1 MMILKRFL
9 LVLIFMFP
17 VLLVAQSAQDYY
29 KSAMIKFVS
38 HRYEESVQ
46 DFTKAIKIKSD
57 YVDAY
62 FNRGIAYE
70 QLGMIDKAVKD
81 YGRVINIKPGM
92 SEAYI
97 NRALLYK
104 KSQKYKLAISDLDK
118 AIDLRPDFAFAYL
131 YRADAYFEIDS
142 LDTAAKD
149 YKVLLNMLPNYIKA
163 HKRLA
168 QIYYDQ
174 QNYPAAL
181 EYASKLCELDS
192 NKANNFVLRAEI
204 FIALKRIEPACKDLV
219 RAKELGSEA
228 ATSLL
233 IKHCK

>member
-1 MMILKRFL
+1 MIRKSFL
-9 LVLIFMFP
+9 IVLIFMFP
-17 VLLVAQSAQDYY
+17 VLLIAQSAQDYY

-38 HRYEESVQ
+38 QRYEEAVQ
-46 DFTKAIKIKSD
+46 DFSKAIKTKPD

-81 YGRVINIKPGM
+81 YSKVIKIKPGL

-104 KSQKYKLAISDLDK
+104 KSQKYILAISDLDK
-118 AIDLRPDFAFAYL
+118 AIDLRPDFPFAYL
-131 YRADAYFEIDS
+131 YRADAFFEIDS
-142 LDTAAKD
+142 LDAAAKD
-149 YKVLLNMLPNYIKA
+149 YRVLLSMLPNYIKA

-174 QNYPAAL
+174 QNYPTAL

-192 NKANNFVLRAEI
+192 NSEGSFMLRAEI
-204 FIALKRIEPACKDLV
+204 FIALNRIDPACKDLI
-219 RAKELGSEA
+219 RAKELGSETA
-228 ATSLL
+228 GTMLS
-233 IKHCK
+233 KHCK